1 MKKKLSNDNLKNITS
16 LEDLYEIIKKRDKEK
31 IKKSYTKQLLRKGSN
46 TIAQKVAE
54 ESTELIIDYLDG
66 SKKRTIEEASDLIY
80 HLFVLLYSKKIEIK
94 DIHKELNKRHNVR
107 SK

>member
-1 MKKKLSNDNLKNITS
+1 MKKKLKKDNLKNITS

>member
-1 MKKKLSNDNLKNITS
+1 MKKKLKKDNLKNITY
-16 LEDLYEIIKKRDKEK
+16 LEDLYEIINKRDKEK

-80 HLFVLLYSKKIEIK
+80 HIFVLLYSKKIEIK
-94 DIHKELNKRHNVR
+94 DIQKELNKRHNVR

>member
-1 MKKKLSNDNLKNITS
+1 MKKKLKKDNLKNITY

-66 SKKRTIEEASDLIY
+66 SKKRTIEEASD
-80 HLFVLLYSKKIEIK
+80 
-94 DIHKELNKRHNVR
+94 
-107 SK
+107 

>member
-1 MKKKLSNDNLKNITS
+1 MKKKLKKDNLKNITS

-80 HLFVLLYSKKIEIK
+80 HIFVLLYSKKIEIK
-94 DIHKELNKRHNVR
+94 DIQKELNKRHNVR

>member
-1 MKKKLSNDNLKNITS
+1 MKKKLKKDNLKNITS

-80 HLFVLLYSKKIEIK
+80 HIFVLLYSKKIEIK

>member
-1 MKKKLSNDNLKNITS
+1 MKKKLKKDNLKNITY

-80 HLFVLLYSKKIEIK
+80 HIFVLLYSKKIEIK
-94 DIHKELNKRHNVR
+94 DIQKELNKRHNVR

>member
-1 MKKKLSNDNLKNITS
+1 MKKKLKKDNLKNITY

-80 HLFVLLYSKKIEIK
+80 HIFVLLYSKKIEIK

>member
-80 HLFVLLYSKKIEIK
+80 HIFVLLYSKKIEIK
-94 DIHKELNKRHNVR
+94 DIQKELNKRHNVR